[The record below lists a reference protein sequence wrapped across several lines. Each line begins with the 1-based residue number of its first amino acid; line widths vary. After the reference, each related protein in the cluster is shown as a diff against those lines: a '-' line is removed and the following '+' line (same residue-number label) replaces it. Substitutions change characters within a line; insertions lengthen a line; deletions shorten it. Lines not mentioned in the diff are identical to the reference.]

1 MRRTPVVDLGPVP
14 NPLPKLLTG
23 EDLTSDE
30 SQHLFERLVLGKL
43 EPAEIAG
50 MLIALRM
57 KGETAEE
64 MIGAAHALSA
74 AALPFERPD
83 YLFADCC
90 GTGGDGSGL
99 INVSTAAAF
108 VAAACG
114 LPIAK
119 HGNRSV
125 SSKCGSADVLEQMG
139 AKIDVDPVT
148 ARRMLDE
155 TGFCFLF
162 APAYHPGM
170 KHAALVRRQLSVR
183 TVMNLLGPCIN
194 PARPPVQLLGVADP
208 KMLRRIAQTLHAVG
222 VREALVVH
230 GSGLDEVALHGET
243 RAIRLSDGVM
253 TEIGLTPEDAGVER
267 APLSVVTGGD
277 ASENAVRLKL
287 LLAGQGTRAEN
298 DIVALNAGA
307 LLMTAGKASD
317 LREGTDAARDALL
330 GGPRRGGARCLCRG
344 QQWLMSWRGSSRAS
358 GAKSRRGWTGRSRPS
373 RPRAACARRWRGR
386 ARASSWR
393 SSAPRPRGIAARS
406 ASRRRSRPMRPSPT
420 RSAC

>member
-1 MRRTPVVDLGPVP
+1 MSIVQLRPETIPADVSTLPADVPVP
-14 NPLPKLLTG
+14 NPLPKLLAG
-23 EDLTSDE
+23 EDLPIDDSE
-30 SQHLFERLVLGKL
+30 HLFERLVLGRL

-99 INVSTAAAF
+99 INVSTATAF
-108 VAAACG
+108 VAAAAG

-125 SSKCGSADVLEQMG
+125 SSKCGSADVLEALG
-139 AKIDVDPVT
+139 AKIEIPPDK
-148 ARRMLDE
+148 ARSLLDE

-208 KMLRRIAQTLHAVG
+208 KMLRRIAQTLDAVG
-222 VREALVVH
+222 VSEALVVH

-243 RAIRLSDGVM
+243 RGIRLSRGEL
-253 TEIGLTPEDAGVER
+253 TEIEIRPEDAGLER

-277 ASENAVRLKL
+277 VEENAQRLRTVLDGDGSPAESNIIILNTAVL
-287 LLAGQGTRAEN
+287 LH
-298 DIVALNAGA
+298 
-307 LLMTAGKASD
+307 TAGKAATLEDS
-317 LREGTDAARDALL
+317 AAIARDALL
-330 GGPRRGGARCLCRG
+330 SGKSGRL
-344 QQWLMSWRGSSRAS
+344 LDLYVEAS
-358 GAKSRRGWTGRSRPS
+358 NG
-373 RPRAACARRWRGR
+373 
-386 ARASSWR
+386 
-393 SSAPRPRGIAARS
+393 
-406 ASRRRSRPMRPSPT
+406 
-420 RSAC
+420 

>member
-1 MRRTPVVDLGPVP
+1 MDQISTLPRDAAAPAALHAAHAEHDRSQPVP

-23 EDLTSDE
+23 EDLPIEDSE
-30 SQHLFERLVLGKL
+30 HLFERLVLGKL

-64 MIGAAHALSA
+64 MIGAARALSA
-74 AALPFERPD
+74 AALRFDRPD

-99 INVSTAAAF
+99 INVSTATAL

-125 SSKCGSADVLEQMG
+125 SSRCGSADVLEAVG
-139 AKIDVDPVT
+139 AKIDMPPEK
-148 ARRMLDE
+148 ARTLLDE

-170 KHAALVRRQLSVR
+170 KHAALVRRQLEVR

-208 KMLRRIAQTLHAVG
+208 RMLRRIAQTLSAMG
-222 VREALVVH
+222 VEKALVVH
-230 GSGLDEVALHGET
+230 GSGLDEIALHAET
-243 RAIRLSDGVM
+243 RALRLAGD
-253 TEIGLTPEDAGVER
+253 EIEELEITPEQAGLVR
-267 APLSVVTGGD
+267 APLKVVTGGD
-277 ASENAVRLKL
+277 VSENAKRLKA
-287 LLAGQGTRAEN
+287 LLAGSASRPEE
-298 DIVALNAGA
+298 DIVIVNTAA
-307 LLMTAGKASD
+307 LLLTAGRAAD
-317 LREGTDAARDALL
+317 LKEGATQARDAL
-330 GGPRRGGARCLCRG
+330 
-344 QQWLMSWRGSSRAS
+344 AS
-358 GAKSRRGWTGRSRPS
+358 G
-373 RPRAACARRWRGR
+373 RAAQVLDRFVQ
-386 ARASSWR
+386 ASH
-393 SSAPRPRGIAARS
+393 G
-406 ASRRRSRPMRPSPT
+406 
-420 RSAC
+420 

>member
-1 MRRTPVVDLGPVP
+1 MLQTAAKPAAAPAPQHLPADLGPVP
-14 NPLPKLLTG
+14 NPLPKLLCG
-23 EDLTSDE
+23 EDLQTDDAE
-30 SQHLFERLVLGKL
+30 HLFERLVLGKL

-64 MIGAAHALSA
+64 MIGAARALAS
-74 AALPFERPD
+74 AALPFERPS

-114 LPIAK
+114 LPVAK

-125 SSKCGSADVLEQMG
+125 SSRCGSADVLEALG
-139 AKIDVDPVT
+139 AKIDVAPDK
-148 ARRMLDE
+148 ARAMLDE
-155 TGFCFLF
+155 IGFCFLF

-208 KMLRRIAQTLHAVG
+208 KMLRRIAEVLDATG
-222 VREALVVH
+222 VRQALVVH

-243 RAIRLSDGVM
+243 RAIRLSDGEM
-253 TEIGLTPEDAGVER
+253 TEVEFAPDDAGLDR
-267 APLSVVTGGD
+267 APLNVVVGGD
-277 ASENAVRLKL
+277 AEENAGRLKVL
-287 LLAGQGTRAEN
+287 LDGQGSPAETDLVAVN
-298 DIVALNAGA
+298 AAAVLVTAGLSRDLRMGVAL
-307 LLMTAGKASD
+307 
-317 LREGTDAARDALL
+317 ARDALRSGKAGRL
-330 GGPRRGGARCLCRG
+330 LSPFIE
-344 QQWLMSWRGSSRAS
+344 AS
-358 GAKSRRGWTGRSRPS
+358 ND
-373 RPRAACARRWRGR
+373 
-386 ARASSWR
+386 
-393 SSAPRPRGIAARS
+393 
-406 ASRRRSRPMRPSPT
+406 
-420 RSAC
+420 

>member
-1 MRRTPVVDLGPVP
+1 MLQPALPAAAPAPHTSADHGPVP
-14 NPLPKLLTG
+14 NPLPKLLVG
-23 EDLTSDE
+23 EDLTIEE
-30 SQHLFERLVLGKL
+30 SEHLFERLVLGKL

-64 MIGAAHALSA
+64 MIGAAHALA
-74 AALPFERPD
+74 AAAQPFDRPN

-108 VAAACG
+108 VAAASG
-114 LPIAK
+114 LPVAK

-125 SSKCGSADVLEQMG
+125 SSRCGSADVLEALG
-139 AKIDVDPVT
+139 AKIDVASDA
-148 ARRMLDE
+148 ARKMLDE

-208 KMLRRIAQTLHAVG
+208 KMLRRIAQTLGAMG
-222 VREALVVH
+222 VEQALIVH

-243 RAIRLSDGVM
+243 RAIRLSGGEM
-253 TEIGLTPEDAGVER
+253 TEIHLTPEEAGLER
-267 APLSVVTGGD
+267 APLNVVTGGD
-277 ASENAVRLKL
+277 IAENATRFRL
-287 LLAGQGTRAEN
+287 LLAGQGSRAEN
-298 DIVALNAGA
+298 DIVILNAAA
-307 LLMTAGKASD
+307 LLLTAGTAAS
-317 LREGTDAARDALL
+317 LKEGAGIASEALL
-330 GGPRRGGARCLCRG
+330 SGKAGAVLDAYIE
-344 QQWLMSWRGSSRAS
+344 AS
-358 GAKSRRGWTGRSRPS
+358 NG
-373 RPRAACARRWRGR
+373 
-386 ARASSWR
+386 
-393 SSAPRPRGIAARS
+393 
-406 ASRRRSRPMRPSPT
+406 
-420 RSAC
+420 